1 VLYEGWLLEKTKH
14 KQSNLRTRRR
24 RRRKKGFLLSAHKQT
39 KHSQL
44 AYVVYLGLVVEEKK

>member
-14 KQSNLRTRRR
+14 KQSNLRRRR